1 MNKFSFV
8 GDKLIGRNPDLY
20 IVYANNLRKTKNE
33 SKNSMKQKIVH
44 TFFNWWSKPCFPND
58 ITYKDYKES
67 GERTT
72 SDEILCN
79 KAFILTTFK
88 NDDIQ
93 IGLATMVCKF
103 MTKIFN
109 ERVIKSHVATNKKL
123 HNEFHISA
131 ISKVLAKMWQPT
143 TIFTFANSFLGQVK
157 V

>member
-1 MNKFSFV
+1 MNQKILWN
-8 GDKLIGRNPDLY
+8 KKLY
-20 IVYANNLRKTKNE
+20 IHF
-33 SKNSMKQKIVH
+33 S
-44 TFFNWWSKPCFPND
+44 NWWSKPCFPNNM
-58 ITYKDYKES
+58 TYKDYKES
-67 GERTT
+67 AKRTT
-72 SDEILCN
+72 SDKVLCN

-123 HNEFHISA
+123 HNEFHIST

-143 TIFTFANSFLGQVK
+143 AIFTFENSFLGQVK